1 MSKFRVGITADVL
14 SSDGEPIFGREVLG
28 LLDAD
33 GISWE
38 YMAQAPDGLTP
49 AQAARYDAVCA
60 MLTRVTPASLAGP
73 DRRLKLIARFGV
85 GYDTIDVPACTA
97 AGVLLTIAPD
107 GVRRPVA
114 TSALTFVLMLAQK
127 VLIKDRLTRAG
138 RWSEK
143 LDHIGTGLT
152 GRTLGS
158 IGLGNIGAELFRIA
172 RPLEMNGIA
181 HDPVADPALAA
192 QLGVRL
198 VDLETLF
205 RESDFLAVNCP
216 LNDATRGLVNARL
229 LGADE
234 AERLSDQ
241 HRARPDRRRARA
253 ARCAGQRPARRCR
266 PRRLRGRAYA
276 SVEPAAAARQR
287 HRHAARHLLHRR
299 MHAPPGGERLSRR
312 ARRCWRPHAA
322 LRRQP
327 AGHGQ
332 ARVSAWLEHARSSA
346 MRAGGA
352 ARALTC
358 TPVRTPLRDLS
369 GGTHRLG

>member
-1 MSKFRVGITADVL
+1 MSTFRVGITPDVL
-14 SSDGEPIFGREVLG
+14 GSNGEPIFGREVLG

-33 GISWE
+33 GITWE
-38 YMAQAPDGLTP
+38 YMTQEPSGALTP

-127 VLIKDRLTRAG
+127 VLIKDRLTRSG

-158 IGLGNIGAELFRIA
+158 IGLGNIGAELFRLA
-172 RPLEMNGIA
+172 RPLEMTGIA

-192 QLGVRL
+192 ELGVRL
-198 VDLETLF
+198 VDLDTLF

-216 LNDATRGLVNARL
+216 LNDATRGLVSARL
-229 LGADE
+229 LGLMKPSAYLINTARGPIVDE
-234 AERLSDQ
+234 RALHDALVSGRL
-241 HRARPDRRRARA
+241 
-253 ARCAGQRPARRCR
+253 AGAGLDVFEEEPTPVSNPLLQLDNVILTPHGICFTDECM
-266 PRRLRGRAYA
+266 RRLAESAFRA
-276 SVEPAAAARQR
+276 VLDVAA
-287 HRHAARHLLHRR
+287 
-299 MHAPPGGERLSRR
+299 G
-312 ARRCWRPHAA
+312 
-322 LRRQP
+322 
-327 AGHGQ
+327 
-332 ARVSAWLEHARSSA
+332 
-346 MRAGGA
+346 
-352 ARALTC
+352 
-358 TPVRTPLRDLS
+358 RTPPYVVNPPS
-369 GGTHRLG
+369 PH

>member
-1 MSKFRVGITADVL
+1 MSEFRVGITPDVL
-14 SSDGEPIFGREVLG
+14 GSGGEPIFGREVLG

-33 GISWE
+33 GIAWE
-38 YMAQAPDGLTP
+38 YMEQSPGGALTP

-127 VLIKDRLTRAG
+127 VLIKDRLTRTG

-181 HDPVADPALAA
+181 HDPLADRALAA
-192 QLGVRL
+192 ELGVRL

-205 RESDFLAVNCP
+205 RESDFLTVNCP
-216 LNDATRGLVNARL
+216 LNDATRGLVSARL
-229 LGADE
+229 LGLMKPSAYLINTARGPIVDE
-234 AERLSDQ
+234 RALHDALANGRL
-241 HRARPDRRRARA
+241 
-253 ARCAGQRPARRCR
+253 AGAGLDVFEEEPTPASNPLLQLDNVIVTPHGICFTDECM
-266 PRRLRGRAYA
+266 RRLAESAFRA
-276 SVEPAAAARQR
+276 V
-287 HRHAARHLLHRR
+287 
-299 MHAPPGGERLSRR
+299 
-312 ARRCWRPHAA
+312 
-322 LRRQP
+322 
-327 AGHGQ
+327 
-332 ARVSAWLEHARSSA
+332 LEV
-346 MRAGGA
+346 AGG
-352 ARALTC
+352 
-358 TPVRTPLRDLS
+358 RTPPYVVNPQAIV
-369 GGTHRLG
+369 

>member
-1 MSKFRVGITADVL
+1 MSEFRVGITADVL
-14 SSDGEPIFGREVLG
+14 GSGGEPIFGREVFG
-28 LLDAD
+28 LFEAA
-33 GISWE
+33 GIAWE
-38 YMAQAPDGLTP
+38 FMTHAPDGVTA
-49 AQAARYDAVCA
+49 AQAARYDAICA
-60 MLTRVTPASLAGP
+60 MLTRVTAASLAGP

-127 VLIKDRLTRAG
+127 VLIKDRLTRSG

-158 IGLGNIGAELFRIA
+158 IGLGNIGAELFRLA

-192 QLGVRL
+192 ELGVRL

-216 LNDATRGLVNARL
+216 LNEATRGLVSAPL
-229 LGADE
+229 LGLMKPSAYLINTARGPIVDE
-234 AERLSDQ
+234 RALHDALVAGRL
-241 HRARPDRRRARA
+241 
-253 ARCAGQRPARRCR
+253 AGAGLDVFEEEPTPASNPLLQLDNVIVTPHGICFTDECM
-266 PRRLRGRAYA
+266 RRLAESA
-276 SVEPAAAARQR
+276 F
-287 HRHAARHLLHRR
+287 
-299 MHAPPGGERLSRR
+299 
-312 ARRCWRPHAA
+312 HAA
-322 LRRQP
+322 LDVA
-327 AGHGQ
+327 AG
-332 ARVSAWLEHARSSA
+332 
-346 MRAGGA
+346 
-352 ARALTC
+352 
-358 TPVRTPLRDLS
+358 RTPPYVVNPQA
-369 GGTHRLG
+369 LGRRG